1 MVNKR
6 INSKYLSSSGNTE
19 LKTRLFR
26 ILKHLPAL
34 QIGLVVSYKDNTSK
48 VAQIALKCVFD
59 KERVERVD
67 IIGLSKKLN
76 ELTFFK
82 AKYLEI
88 SKHCYN
94 FALSKTK

>member
-1 MVNKR
+1 M
-6 INSKYLSSSGNTE
+6 
-19 LKTRLFR
+19 
-26 ILKHLPAL
+26 
-34 QIGLVVSYKDNTSK
+34 
-48 VAQIALKCVFD
+48 
-59 KERVERVD
+59 
-67 IIGLSKKLN
+67 IGLSKKLN